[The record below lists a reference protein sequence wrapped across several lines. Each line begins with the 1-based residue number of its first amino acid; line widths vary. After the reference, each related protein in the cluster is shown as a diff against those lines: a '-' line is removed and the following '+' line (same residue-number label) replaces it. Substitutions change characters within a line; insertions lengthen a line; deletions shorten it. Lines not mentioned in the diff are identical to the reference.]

1 MVGRMGFSL
10 VTGLRGFDIPEAAGH
25 LDAYRTALREAGHA
39 GDGNVYLR
47 IPVYVAA
54 TAAKAHAEPEE
65 STMRSYRRLAE
76 NFASSVGAA
85 GTTGSEER
93 AERAE
98 RLSQLTYDDVLRDRV
113 AYGTPDMVVDR
124 LRHLRDVL
132 GLSGV
137 IMESNV
143 GGRIPLD
150 RVLDSIRLYAQEVAP
165 RLRSDA
171 A

>member
-10 VTGLRGFDIPEAAGH
+10 VTGLRGFDIPEAARH
-25 LDAYRTALREAGHA
+25 LDAYRGALREAGHA

-54 TAAKAHAEPEE
+54 TAARAHAEPEA

-76 NFASSVGAA
+76 NFAASVGAA

-124 LRHLRDVL
+124 LRYLRDAL
-132 GLSGV
+132 GVSGV
-137 IMESNV
+137 VMESNV
-143 GGRIPLD
+143 GGRIPLEQ
-150 RVLDSIRLYAQEVAP
+150 VLTSIRLYAQEVAP
-165 RLRSDA
+165 RLR
-171 A
+171 